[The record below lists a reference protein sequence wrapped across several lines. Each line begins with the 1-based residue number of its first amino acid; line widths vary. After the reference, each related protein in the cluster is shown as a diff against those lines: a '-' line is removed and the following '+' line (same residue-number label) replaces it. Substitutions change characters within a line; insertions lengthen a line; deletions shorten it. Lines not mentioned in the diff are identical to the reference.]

1 MKLEG
6 YSDMKY
12 TPSRDR
18 EWHIYTLNNQDQK
31 SNDQRMF
38 LRTVVR
44 QPSLTNRLLF
54 GSIDNEVGLA
64 QAASSFTSNIIV
76 RSLMTAL
83 EEIELHAHNESTRSG
98 HSHMYLCML
107 REQQLFDLIPFSRL
121 VKIYL
126 RSKQIYCIKCAH
138 RCSLWFVLLIVLG
151 RDVMLVEMRRQH
163 AHF

>member
-6 YSDMKY
+6 YNERKY

-18 EWHIYTLNNQDQK
+18 QWHLYTLVKNSEDPK

-44 QPSLTNRLLF
+44 QPSVTNGFLC
-54 GSIDNEVGLA
+54 GSIDNEVGRA
-64 QAASSFTSNIIV
+64 QASSSFTSKSIL
-76 RSLMTAL
+76 RSLMAAL
-83 EEIELHAHNESTRSG
+83 EEIELHAHNEALRSG

-107 REQQLFDLIPFSRL
+107 REQQLFDLIPFSRS

-126 RSKQIYCIKCAH
+126 YSQQKYIA
-138 RCSLWFVLLIVLG
+138 LNVLTWFVLLIVLG
-151 RDVMLVEMRRQH
+151 
-163 AHF
+163 